1 MSSAPTEDEC
11 SICEYLLKYNEE
23 TVTTDC
29 DHTFHLVCAQK
40 RVDEKHKNDCRTC
53 GKKLALAN
61 ALKKHQATIIT
72 PQSDDEKYD
81 QAVTHV
87 CLLQFPDIF

>member
-23 TVTTDC
+23 TVKTDC

-61 ALKKHQATIIT
+61 ALKNHQTTIIT
-72 PQSDDEKYD
+72 TQSDDEKYD